1 MNQNKIHNKL
11 IKFAPEPISL
21 SDFQEMLERSR
32 RNNKIRVEWETL
44 EGNRDYY
51 WMWWEDG
58 PLATTEQGEEMSATK
73 LREGMFN
80 IQTTLTSESGRR
92 QWRTLTLQTV
102 SKCRFEG
109 KLYIVK

>member
-1 MNQNKIHNKL
+1 MYHNSVYKKV
-11 IKFAPEPISL
+11 IQFAPQQINL
-21 SDFQEMLERSR
+21 RQFQELLESSTRS
-32 RNNKIRVEWETL
+32 NKIRVEWETL

-58 PLATTEQGEEMSATK
+58 PLATTEQGEEMSRTK
-73 LREGMFN
+73 LSEGMFN

-92 QWRTLTLQTV
+92 EWRTLTLQTV
-102 SKCRFEG
+102 TKCRFEN